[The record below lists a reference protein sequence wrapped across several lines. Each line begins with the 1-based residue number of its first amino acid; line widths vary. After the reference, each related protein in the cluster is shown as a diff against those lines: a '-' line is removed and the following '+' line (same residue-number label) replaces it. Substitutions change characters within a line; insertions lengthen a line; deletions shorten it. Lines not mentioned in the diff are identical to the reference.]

1 VRVAIDIRRMTEFGV
16 GTYTR
21 NIVRALGRLDR
32 ESKYFL
38 IGPPQKVAEIGPL
51 PPNFHTVPLLGN
63 DATLKNYFDYRAI
76 LKRLNC
82 DVVHIPHLFW
92 LPRNLPCPYVM
103 TVHDV
108 LDHMYRA
115 RDQSGLKRSLH
126 FYLTHRALK
135 GAARI
140 FAVSNFTQSE
150 VEKLF
155 AIPAARIEVV
165 YNAIDERFLR
175 GHATDADR
183 QLLAERYRVNHP
195 FLLYTGRISP
205 HKNVVRI
212 IEAFSALKAELEKET
227 LFPGLK
233 LIIIGDELSK
243 HPDLRRTVVRSRM
256 QNDVRFMGFVPI
268 EVLRIFYD
276 AAKIFV
282 FPSLYEGFGL
292 PPLEAM
298 AHGTP
303 VVTSNTSSLPEVVG
317 NAAVLVNPENV
328 FEIMR
333 ALHRVLVDQPLR
345 DKLKARGY
353 EQAKRFSWDAAAQQI
368 LRVYHEVSEKPPAR
382 TQLADGPG
390 VVSRAV
396 NS

>member
-1 VRVAIDIRRMTEFGV
+1 MTEFGV

-21 NIVRALGRLDR
+21 NIVRALGRLDS

-38 IGPPQKVAEIGPL
+38 LGPPEKVAEIGTL
-51 PPNFHTVPLLGN
+51 PANFQTVPLLADN
-63 DATLKNYFDYRAI
+63 STIKSFLDYRAN

-82 DVVHIPHLFW
+82 DLVHIPHLFW

-103 TVHDV
+103 TVHDL

-115 RDQSGLKRSLH
+115 RDQSGLRRSLH
-126 FYLTHRALK
+126 FFLTHRALK

-140 FAVSNFTQSE
+140 FAVSNFTKSE

-155 AIPAARIEVV
+155 DIESERTEVV

-175 GHATDADR
+175 GHASEADR
-183 QLLAERYRVNHP
+183 QLLAERYLINHP
-195 FLLYTGRISP
+195 FLLYAGRISP

-212 IEAFSALKAELEKET
+212 IEAFSALKAELEKEE

-268 EVLRIFYD
+268 EMLRVFYD

-333 ALHRVLVDQPLR
+333 ALHRVLLDQALR
-345 DKLKARGY
+345 DKLKVRGY
-353 EQAKRFSWDAAAQQI
+353 EQAKRFSWDASARQI
-368 LRVYHEVSEKPPAR
+368 LRVYHEIADKRPVR
-382 TQLADGPG
+382 TQMTSEP
-390 VVSRAV
+390 VKSRAV